1 MQYRQIQQ
9 RIWADLRGELGG
21 IRSRGGGDESTYLLA
36 QLQSTGPPSWVG
48 SWRSDLP
55 HFNLEPVPRGEFV
68 SLLCTNNLPS
78 WTAVRESPAEASW
91 VPPLLRGQG
100 EGWAPSQ
107 ALHTGALLL
116 CGHHED
122 QLVKGHA
129 ETEEVYHRTSKP
141 GARPGLHAVSCS
153 LSPWWP

>member
-1 MQYRQIQQ
+1 MCAVQADPAEDLGRSQ
-9 RIWADLRGELGG
+9 RRTGW

-55 HFNLEPVPRGEFV
+55 HFNLEPVPQGEFV

-78 WTAVRESPAEASW
+78 WTAVRESPAETSW

-100 EGWAPSQ
+100 EGWAPSLMQ
-107 ALHTGALLL
+107 RQKKYTIEHPSLGLGQLACCLLFPLPMVALMNEGT
-116 CGHHED
+116 
-122 QLVKGHA
+122 
-129 ETEEVYHRTSKP
+129 YI
-141 GARPGLHAVSCS
+141 
-153 LSPWWP
+153 